1 MEENFKQDLQKLGT
15 QYHNHFMDRLETQLK
30 EAFKKSFDTILNTT
44 EQQFLKDIYAY
55 ESNILYLLP
64 DYVERYKNSTN
75 NYFLYSLSHIPR
87 DFHLEVVQSNPAF
100 FDNVPFSEILEEV
113 ESKFIHLNKEVME
126 SFEDS
131 AYKIYDKLE
140 NEAIEKIEE
149 LESAQLERNAIVRK
163 KR

>member
-1 MEENFKQDLQKLGT
+1 M
-15 QYHNHFMDRLETQLK
+15 
-30 EAFKKSFDTILNTT
+30 
-44 EQQFLKDIYAY
+44 
-55 ESNILYLLP
+55 LP
-64 DYVERYKNSTN
+64 DYVERYKNSFN
-75 NYFLYSLSHIPR
+75 NYFLYSFSHIPR
-87 DFHLEVVQSNPAF
+87 DFHLEVAQSNPAF
-100 FDNVPFSEILEEV
+100 FDNVPFSEILEKV